1 MSGVQRGALVF
12 FASVLFA
19 PALYP
24 AEVASGTAPA
34 VNFQRQVR
42 PILSDNCFLCH
53 GPDKGT
59 RMADVRLDIRE
70 GAFAARK
77 NGSIIVPGHPEQSL
91 LVKRIFSEN
100 PGFRMPPVFSHKTLT
115 PEQKQTL
122 QRWIEQGAKWEQ
134 HWAFVTPV
142 RPPLPATKNGSW
154 AKNPIDRFVLAKLEA
169 NGLEPAEEAD
179 RHNLIRRVTLDLT
192 GLPPTPKEVEAF
204 VKDRSQDAYEKV
216 VDRLLASPHYGEHRG
231 RYWLDA
237 ARYADSQGLHIDNY
251 REMWPYRDW
260 VINAFNKNMP
270 FSEFTI
276 EQLAGDLLPNAT
288 LDQKIGS
295 GFHRCNVT
303 TNEGGSIPE
312 EVAAMYAK
320 DRADTTGT
328 VWLGLTV
335 GCATCHDHKFDPI
348 SQKDFY
354 SLTAFFRNTTQNPLD
369 GNVPD
374 TPPTVIVPESA
385 DRQRWTE
392 LNSERASLREVLAKA
407 ESNASP
413 SFEKWLE
420 SAGFHSAAPPYDTS
434 SRLLE
439 LVVNDGSQVIRSGQ
453 PEAVSL
459 DNGVTIAEGIGGLG
473 KALHFSPE
481 SSVKLPNVPEIDT
494 DKPFT
499 ISTWV
504 YVPKAKETL
513 VIASQSGAGPGKETT
528 TDAKKHRGWVIEMAA
543 HSPSITLTGDDGKY
557 LSARPAIDYALK
569 PESWQHLTFTY
580 DGSRQRAGLSLYV
593 NGNFVP
599 TYGTGEDI
607 HRLESSI
614 QTSSP
619 LVLGGSEKRYFP
631 NGAIADFVVLNDRVN
646 EQTAKL
652 LPLWRTVASAATKE
666 PSQLSESER
675 QTLLVYYANR
685 IDPESQKTVAQLNSI
700 DTERYVIARRAAVT
714 FIMQERTDAQP
725 IAHVLFRGQYD
736 AQRDE
741 VHPNVPCCFTA
752 DVTIFPSQSAW
763 FGGVD
768 G

>member
-1 MSGVQRGALVF
+1 
-12 FASVLFA
+12 
-19 PALYP
+19 
-24 AEVASGTAPA
+24 
-34 VNFQRQVR
+34 
-42 PILSDNCFLCH
+42 
-53 GPDKGT
+53 
-59 RMADVRLDIRE
+59 
-70 GAFAARK
+70 
-77 NGSIIVPGHPEQSL
+77 
-91 LVKRIFSEN
+91 
-100 PGFRMPPVFSHKTLT
+100 
-115 PEQKQTL
+115 
-122 QRWIEQGAKWEQ
+122 
-134 HWAFVTPV
+134 
-142 RPPLPATKNGSW
+142 
-154 AKNPIDRFVLAKLEA
+154 
-169 NGLEPAEEAD
+169 
-179 RHNLIRRVTLDLT
+179 
-192 GLPPTPKEVEAF
+192 
-204 VKDRSQDAYEKV
+204 
-216 VDRLLASPHYGEHRG
+216 
-231 RYWLDA
+231 
-237 ARYADSQGLHIDNY
+237 
-251 REMWPYRDW
+251 
-260 VINAFNKNMP
+260 
-270 FSEFTI
+270 
-276 EQLAGDLLPNAT
+276 
-288 LDQKIGS
+288 
-295 GFHRCNVT
+295 
-303 TNEGGSIPE
+303 
-312 EVAAMYAK
+312 MYAK

-504 YVPKAKETL
+504 YVPKAKETQ

-528 TDAKKHRGWVIEMAA
+528 TNAKKHRGWVIEMAA

-741 VHPNVPCCFTA
+741 VHPNVPSVLPPMSQAFPRNRLGLAEWIVDPSNPLVARVTVNRFWQQVFGTGIVKTA
-752 DVTIFPSQSAW
+752 EDFGSQGDPPSHPELLDWLAVEFRDSGWDVKKFFRLMVTSATYRQSASADENKLQRDPDNRLLSRGPR
-763 FGGVD
+763 FRMDGEMIRDYALAASGLLTPAIGGPSVKPYQPANIWETVAMD
-768 G
+768 NSNTRFYKQDTGDNLYRRSLYTFWKRSAPPASMDIFNAPSRETCTVRRERTNTPLQALVTMNDPQLVEAARVLAQNALLSARSDVGKEMNYIASRLLSRSLDAKERAVVLDSYRDYLSYYDAKPQDAEKLLTVGESKADPRLPKPKLAAMTMVTNELMNLDEVLVK